1 MNQIVTLTAELTAD
15 SASRTISG
23 KIVPLNV
30 EAGSTNY
37 GKVIFESGSI
47 EIPEAKS
54 IKLLSQHDVKKPLGR
69 AVSFS
74 ESENS
79 IDAVFSISRSQRG
92 TEALILAEEGLQ
104 SGLSIGAEVLKSKV
118 KDGVTYVSAARLVEV
133 SLVTE
138 PAFKSAQ
145 VTDIAAEEADKV
157 EEAAPTTQQPES
169 ETVVEETTAVEAT
182 PSVEAAAVEAARPT
196 VTAMAYT
203 KPRIEITA
211 AKYAENTIRA
221 ALGDESARQYLLAA
235 DNTTDNAGLVP
246 TRQLSEIINPLGT
259 TIRPSIDAISRGV
272 LPDAGMTFE
281 IPKITVMPTV
291 AETAEDAAFN
301 ETDQNSAF
309 LSVSVKKYAGQQT
322 FSVELLDRTSPAFFD
337 ELVRNMAAAYAKTTN
352 AAVNAALIAGASLD
366 ATTVA
371 TYPTAAELL
380 GIVARGSASVY
391 AATAGLPNPF
401 ARNMVVSTGQWSNI
415 MSLNDSGRPIY
426 TASQPMNAGGQ
437 VAPTSLLGNV
447 AGLNLYVDP
456 TNAGDGDGTILI
468 VNPDAYTWYES
479 PTYRL
484 RAESTAAGSVTIG
497 YYGFGAIATKVGAGA
512 FKNNKA

>member
-1 MNQIVTLTAELTAD
+1 MNQVITFSADLTAD
-15 SASRTISG
+15 SASRTVSG

-30 EAGSTNY
+30 EAGSTNM
-37 GKVIFESGSI
+37 GKVIFASGSI
-47 EIPEAKS
+47 DIADVKA
-54 IKLLSQHDVKKPLGR
+54 IKLLSQHDTKKPLGR
-69 AVSFS
+69 MVSFS
-74 ESENS
+74 ESEDAIN
-79 IDAVFSISRSQRG
+79 AVFSISRSQRG

-104 SGLSIGAEVLKSKV
+104 SGLSIGAEVLKSKI

-145 VTDIAAEEADKV
+145 VTDIAAEESDV
-157 EEAAPTTQQPES
+157 EETIQPTES
-169 ETVVEETTAVEAT
+169 ETAVENTTPAVEAT
-182 PSVEAAAVEAARPT
+182 PVEAPAVEAARPT
-196 VTAMAYT
+196 VSAMSYT
-203 KPRIEITA
+203 KPRIELTA

-221 ALGDESARQYLLAA
+221 ALGDEDARQYLRAA
-235 DNTTDNAGLVP
+235 DDTTDNAGLVP

-291 AETAEDAAFN
+291 AETNEGAAFSD
-301 ETDQNSAF
+301 TDQNAAF

-352 AAVNAALIAGASLD
+352 AAVNAALIAGATAD
-366 ATTVA
+366 ATTTV

-415 MSLNDSGRPIY
+415 MSLNDAGRPIY
-426 TASQPMNAGGQ
+426 TASQPMNAGGA
-437 VAPTSLLGNV
+437 VAPTSLTGNV

-484 RAESTAAGSVTIG
+484 RAESTAAGQVTIG

>member
-1 MNQIVTLTAELTAD
+1 MNQVITFSADLTAD
-15 SASRTISG
+15 SASRTVSG

-30 EAGSTNY
+30 EAGSTNM
-37 GKVIFESGSI
+37 GKVIFASGSI
-47 EIPEAKS
+47 DIADVKA
-54 IKLLSQHDVKKPLGR
+54 IKLLSQHDTKKPLGR
-69 AVSFS
+69 MVSFS
-74 ESENS
+74 ESEDAIN
-79 IDAVFSISRSQRG
+79 AVFSISRSQRG

-104 SGLSIGAEVLKSKV
+104 SGLSIGAEVLKSKI

-145 VTDIAAEEADKV
+145 VTDIAAEESDV
-157 EEAAPTTQQPES
+157 EETIQPTES
-169 ETVVEETTAVEAT
+169 ETAVENTTPAVEAT
-182 PSVEAAAVEAARPT
+182 PVEAPAVEAARPT
-196 VTAMAYT
+196 VSAAYFT
-203 KPRIEITA
+203 KPRIEVTA

-235 DNTTDNAGLVP
+235 DDTTDNAGLVP

-291 AETAEDAAFN
+291 AETAEGNAFSD
-301 ETDQNSAF
+301 TDQNAAF

-352 AAVNAALIAGASLD
+352 AAVNAALISGATAD
-366 ATTVA
+366 ATTTV

-415 MSLNDSGRPIY
+415 MSLNDAGRPIY
-426 TASQPMNAGGQ
+426 TASQPMNAGGA
-437 VAPTSLLGNV
+437 VAPTSLTGNV

-456 TNAGDGDGTILI
+456 TNGGDGDGTILI

-484 RAESTAAGSVTIG
+484 RAESTAAGQVTIG

>member
-1 MNQIVTLTAELTAD
+1 MNQVITFSADLTAD
-15 SASRTISG
+15 SANRTVSG

-30 EAGSTNY
+30 EAGSTNM

-47 EIPEAKS
+47 AIEDPKS
-54 IKLLSQHDVKKPLGR
+54 VKLLSQHDNKKPLGR
-69 AVSFS
+69 MVSFS

-79 IDAVFSISRSQRG
+79 IDAVFSVSRSQRG

-104 SGLSIGAEVLKSKV
+104 SGLSIGAEVLKSKI

-145 VTDIAAEEADKV
+145 VTDIAAEE
-157 EEAAPTTQQPES
+157 S
-169 ETVVEETTAVEAT
+169 VVEETIQPTESETATVEQTTPAVEAT
-182 PSVEAAAVEAARPT
+182 PVEAPAVEAARPT
-196 VTAMAYT
+196 VSAAYYT
-203 KPRIEITA
+203 KPRIEVTA
-211 AKYAENTIRA
+211 AKYAENSIRA

-235 DNTTDNAGLVP
+235 ADTTDNAGLVP

-281 IPKITVMPTV
+281 IPRITQMPTV
-291 AETAEDAAFN
+291 AIEPEGDAFSD
-301 ETDQNSAF
+301 TDQNSNF
-309 LSVSVKKYAGQQT
+309 LSVTVQKYAGQQT

-337 ELVRNMAAAYAKTTN
+337 ELVRNMAAAYAKATN
-352 AAVNAALIAGASLD
+352 AAVNAALISGATTD

-391 AATAGLPNPF
+391 GATAGLANPF

-415 MSLNDSGRPIY
+415 MSLNDAGRPIY
-426 TASQPMNAGGQ
+426 TATNPMNAGGA
-437 VAPTSLLGNV
+437 VAPTSLTGNV

-456 TNAGDGDGTILI
+456 TNGGDGDGTILI

-484 RAESTAAGSVTIG
+484 RAESTANGSVTVG
-497 YYGFGAIATKVGAGA
+497 YYGFGAIATKVAAGA

>member
-1 MNQIVTLTAELTAD
+1 MNQVITFSAELTAD
-15 SASRTISG
+15 SASRTVSG

-30 EAGSTNY
+30 EAGSTNM
-37 GKVIFESGSI
+37 GKVIFASGSI
-47 EIPEAKS
+47 DIADPKA
-54 IKLLSQHDVKKPLGR
+54 IKLLSQHDTKKPLGR
-69 AVSFS
+69 MVSFS
-74 ESENS
+74 ESEDAIN
-79 IDAVFSISRSQRG
+79 AVFSVSRSQRG

-104 SGLSIGAEVLKSKV
+104 SGLSIGAEVLKSKI

-145 VTDIAAEEADKV
+145 VTDIAAEESAV
-157 EEAAPTTQQPES
+157 EEITQPTES
-169 ETVVEETTAVEAT
+169 ETATVEQTTPAVEAT
-182 PSVEAAAVEAARPT
+182 PVEAPAVEAARPT
-196 VTAMAYT
+196 VSAAYFT
-203 KPRIEITA
+203 KPRIELTA

-221 ALGDESARQYLLAA
+221 ALGDEDARQYLRAA

-281 IPKITVMPTV
+281 IPKITQMPAV
-291 AETAEDAAFN
+291 GEVAEDAAFTD
-301 ETDQNSAF
+301 TDQNSAF

-337 ELVRNMAAAYAKTTN
+337 ELVRNMAAAYAKATN
-352 AAVNAALIAGASLD
+352 AAVNAALISGATTD

-391 AATAGLPNPF
+391 GATAGLANPF

-415 MSLNDSGRPIY
+415 MSLNDAGRPIY

-437 VAPTSLLGNV
+437 VAPTSLTGNV

-456 TNAGDGDGTILI
+456 TNGGDGDGTILI

-484 RAESTAAGSVTIG
+484 RAESTANGSVTVG
-497 YYGFGAIATKVGAGA
+497 YYGFGAIATKVAAGA

>member
-1 MNQIVTLTAELTAD
+1 
-15 SASRTISG
+15 
-23 KIVPLNV
+23 LNV

-54 IKLLSQHDVKKPLGR
+54 IKLLSQHDTKKPLGR

-104 SGLSIGAEVLKSKV
+104 SGLSIGAEVLKSKI

-145 VTDIAAEEADKV
+145 VTDIAAEEAEKV
-157 EEAAPTTQQPES
+157 EEAVSETQPTES
-169 ETVVEETTAVEAT
+169 EIANVENTTPAVEAT
-182 PSVEAAAVEAARPT
+182 PVEAPAVEAARPT

-211 AKYAENTIRA
+211 AKYAEQTIRA

-337 ELVRNMAAAYAKTTN
+337 ELVRNMASAYAKATD
-352 AAVNAALIAGASLD
+352 AAVNAALISGATAD
-366 ATTVA
+366 ATTTV

-391 AATAGLPNPF
+391 NATLGLPNPF
-401 ARNMVVSTGQWSNI
+401 ARNMIVNTAQWSNI
-415 MSLNDSGRPIY
+415 MTLNDNGRPIY
-426 TASQPMNAGGQ
+426 TASNPMNAGGA
-437 VAPTSLLGNV
+437 VVPTSLQGNV
-447 AGLNLYVDP
+447 AGLNLYVTP
-456 TNAGDGDGTILI
+456 NTAAGTDTDGSILI